1 MVTSMLKKTRGT
13 PPTKVPVALMEM
25 AVLTVHFDKYARWVD
40 NFELENTLHTYHDD
54 PESGISGTM
63 FVLSTVA
70 Y

>member
-1 MVTSMLKKTRGT
+1 
-13 PPTKVPVALMEM
+13 MEM

-54 PESGISGTM
+54 PESGISGMM
-63 FVLSTVA
+63 FVLSTVV